1 MKTEGVASLYRL
13 LLRAYGPQGWW
24 PADGAWEMAVGAILT
39 QRVAWRNAEAA
50 IQRLRRSKLLS
61 AKSLDRA
68 PVEAIAEAV
77 RPALFYNAKAA
88 KLKALAHV
96 VAADWG
102 GDLFG
107 LLAQPTD
114 ALRHALLEIHGIGSE
129 TADVI
134 LLYAAKRPAFV
145 ADRYALRLFERL
157 GWMLAQTRTE
167 RQTDGVPWAQTR
179 AERQTDG
186 VPWAQPCTGGKHGR
200 WAGGAAQARTV
211 GAAQTR
217 PVGAGYETVR
227 AAVMAAWPADAD
239 DYGEL
244 HALIVRHGKERCG
257 PRPVCSGCPVR
268 RMCLYPK
275 RKGDVR

>member
-1 MKTEGVASLYRL
+1 MRTEDVASLYRL

-24 PADGAWEMAVGAILT
+24 PADGAWEMAVGAVLT
-39 QRVAWRNAEAA
+39 QRVAWRNAQAA
-50 IQRLRRSKLLS
+50 IQRLRQSRLLS
-61 AKSLDRA
+61 AERLDRA

-96 VAADWG
+96 VAAGWG

-107 LLAQPTD
+107 LLAQPTET
-114 ALRHALLEIHGIGSE
+114 LRHALLGIHGIGSE

-134 LLYAAKRPAFV
+134 LLYAAKRPTFV
-145 ADRYALRLFERL
+145 ADRYALRLFERF
-157 GWMLAQTRTE
+157 GWAS
-167 RQTDGVPWAQTR
+167 AS
-179 AERQTDG
+179 
-186 VPWAQPCTGGKHGR
+186 
-200 WAGGAAQARTV
+200 AR
-211 GAAQTR
+211 
-217 PVGAGYETVR
+217 YETVR
-227 AAVMAAWPADAD
+227 AAVMAVWPADAD

-268 RMCLYPK
+268 GMCLYPK

>member
-1 MKTEGVASLYRL
+1 MREFVRPSPMKTDGVASLYRL

-39 QRVAWRNAEAA
+39 QRVAWRNAETA
-50 IQRLRRSKLLS
+50 IQRLRQSGLLS
-61 AKSLDRA
+61 AKCLDRA

-88 KLKALAHV
+88 KLKALAHAV
-96 VAADWG
+96 VAEWG

-114 ALRHALLEIHGIGSE
+114 ALRYALLGIHGIGSE

-134 LLYAAKRPAFV
+134 LLYAAKRPAFI

-157 GWMLAQTRTE
+157 GWTLAQART
-167 RQTDGVPWAQTR
+167 
-179 AERQTDG
+179 ERQTDG

-217 PVGAGYETVR
+217 TVGAGYETVR
-227 AAVMAAWPADAD
+227 AAVMAVWPADAD

-257 PRPVCSGCPVR
+257 PRPVCSGCPVL